1 MHIIIVDDQA
11 SCRMLTRQVIKEL
24 IPETEIIEFGDPLK
38 ALEFLTYYRSNLLLL
53 DYRMPGMDG
62 IEFMNHLKD
71 TINHGIAVVLISVS
85 GDQELHKAA
94 LQHGVIDILLKPV
107 RPRELRSHCKRWITL
122 I

>member
-1 MHIIIVDDQA
+1 MHIVIVDDQA
-11 SCRMLTRQVIKEL
+11 SCRMLTRQVMKEL

-71 TINHGIAVVLISVS
+71 TINHSIAVVLISVS